1 MEQVIVVVGA
11 SRGIGQATALALA
24 APGTHLVL
32 AARDEEKLEP
42 VAAAVRDAGAHAT
55 VVSCNVTTEPD
66 VQRLAETAA
75 AINGHIDTLVNSAG
89 LAMISPFDE
98 LALSDWES
106 TLRVGLTGTFLAC
119 KHVVTAMRSGGL
131 IINIASIAARQG
143 IPNWSA
149 YCAAKYGLLGFSN
162 AIREELRPRG
172 IRVAVVI
179 PAATDT
185 PLWDTLPGEWNRA
198 NMLQP
203 ADVAHAIA
211 ALAAQSPHVTTEELV
226 VGHVA
231 GML

>member
-1 MEQVIVVVGA
+1 
-11 SRGIGQATALALA
+11 
-24 APGTHLVL
+24 
-32 AARDEEKLEP
+32 
-42 VAAAVRDAGAHAT
+42 
-55 VVSCNVTTEPD
+55 VSCNVTTEPD

-75 AINGHIDTLVNSAG
+75 AINGRIDILVNSAG
-89 LAMISPFDE
+89 LAIISPFDE
-98 LALSDWES
+98 LSLSDWEGS
-106 TLRVGLTGTFLAC
+106 LRIGLTGTFLAC
-119 KHVVTAMRSGGL
+119 KHIVTHMHTGGL

-172 IRVAVVI
+172 IRVAVVV

-185 PLWDTLPGEWNRA
+185 PLWDALPGEWNRA

-211 ALAAQSPHVTTEELV
+211 ALAAQPPHVTTEELV